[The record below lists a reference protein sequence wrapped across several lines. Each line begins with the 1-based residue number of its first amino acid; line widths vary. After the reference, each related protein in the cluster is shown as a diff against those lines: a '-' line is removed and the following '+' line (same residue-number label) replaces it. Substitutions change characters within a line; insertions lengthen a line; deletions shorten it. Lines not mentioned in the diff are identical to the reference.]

1 MYIVFLLLWIL
12 LNGQFTWEIFVFGL
26 VIAGGMYA
34 FTCRFLDYSIEKDV
48 LLFRK
53 LPYILA
59 YILILIWEIIK
70 SNMSAI
76 RLALSFRREVEP
88 VIVRFHTD
96 LKSNAAKV
104 ALANSIT
111 LTPGTITVGLEGDE
125 LIVHALDV
133 ELVEGIEESVF
144 VRMLRKMEQMDE
156 NVKKKKI
163 LPKYYYQSK
172 INKYSVRY

>member
-76 RLALSFRREVEP
+76 RLALS
-88 VIVRFHTD
+88 
-96 LKSNAAKV
+96 
-104 ALANSIT
+104 
-111 LTPGTITVGLEGDE
+111 
-125 LIVHALDV
+125 
-133 ELVEGIEESVF
+133 
-144 VRMLRKMEQMDE
+144 
-156 NVKKKKI
+156 
-163 LPKYYYQSK
+163 
-172 INKYSVRY
+172 